1 LYKILDYTALTNE
14 ETKTDENLGSFFK
27 TLKFVGCHV
36 ALPLTI
42 ALGDVVEFE
51 ILPPGTAVRLCTK
64 DKYNLPM
71 FSDVCQAETKAQ

>member
-1 LYKILDYTALTNE
+1 MIWSQPISGLY
-14 ETKTDENLGSFFK
+14 SFRI
-27 TLKFVGCHV
+27 TV
-36 ALPLTI
+36 

-51 ILPPGTAVRLCTK
+51 ILPPGTSAWLCTK